1 MNKKVEKISN
11 PDDLNKFLKHTS
23 PVTWI
28 VLGLSICLLL
38 GLIISAFFVKITDKI
53 QGVANV
59 KDGEVTLVMSDANK
73 RKLEKG
79 QKVYILDQIGEIES
93 VTDYV
98 PVISGF
104 VLSDGEY
111 NYTINVKEIRPIDFL
126 IK

>member
-1 MNKKVEKISN
+1 MNKKVEKISS

-23 PVTWI
+23 PATWI

-38 GLIISAFFVKITDKI
+38 GLIVSAFFVKITDRI

>member
-1 MNKKVEKISN
+1 MNKKVEKISS

-23 PVTWI
+23 PITWI

-38 GLIISAFFVKITDKI
+38 GLIISAFFVRITDKI
-53 QGVANV
+53 QGIANV
-59 KDGEVTLVMSDANK
+59 KDGEVTLVISESNK
-73 RKLEKG
+73 RKLEEG
-79 QKVYILDQIGEIES
+79 QKVYILDQIGVIES
-93 VTDYV
+93 VTNYV

-104 VLSDGEY
+104 DLDDGEY

>member
-1 MNKKVEKISN
+1 M
-11 PDDLNKFLKHTS
+11 
-23 PVTWI
+23 
-28 VLGLSICLLL
+28 L
-38 GLIISAFFVKITDKI
+38 GLIVSAFFVKITDRI